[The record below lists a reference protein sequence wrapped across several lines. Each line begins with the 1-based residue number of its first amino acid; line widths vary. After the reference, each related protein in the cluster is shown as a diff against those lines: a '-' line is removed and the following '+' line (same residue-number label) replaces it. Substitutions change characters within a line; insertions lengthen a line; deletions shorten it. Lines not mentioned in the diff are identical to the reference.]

1 MLVQSISTQ
10 KNQTSFGSVNIFK
23 DLYPSKKFG
32 ITIFA
37 NEDKDLVQFVAP
49 DHLNMDLKLGFS
61 ENAETLTEMLTNLG
75 EKITLPE
82 NLAKVRELLGK
93 SVEDVQYGLGKI
105 YKLTNRKNYKINK
118 ETLAGVQ
125 KAIKEATPEYHEKDE
140 LCTGFPSTAY
150 LCFKV

>member
-1 MLVQSISTQ
+1 MLIQSISTQ

-32 ITIFA
+32 ISIFA

-49 DHLNMDLKLGFS
+49 DDLNMDLKLGFS

-82 NLAKVRELLGK
+82 NLAKVRELLSK
-93 SVEDVQYGLGKI
+93 SVEDVRFGLGKP
-105 YKLTNRKNYKINK
+105 YKLTNGKIYKINK
-118 ETLAGVQ
+118 ETLAGAQ
-125 KAIKEATPEYHEKDE
+125 KAINEAAPDFAAKGENYPGSD
-140 LCTGFPSTAY
+140 AV

>member
-10 KNQTSFGSVNIFK
+10 KNQTSFKSVNIFK
-23 DLYPSKKFG
+23 ETYPAKKFG
-32 ITIFA
+32 VSIFA
-37 NEDKDLVQFVAP
+37 DSDKDLVQFVAP
-49 DHLNMDLKLGFS
+49 DDLNMDLKLGFS

-105 YKLTNRKNYKINK
+105 YRLTNRKIYKINK
-118 ETLAGVQ
+118 EALAGAQ
-125 KAIKEATPEYHEKDE
+125 KAIKEATPEYHEKDG
-140 LCTGFPSTAY
+140 LCSSAY